1 MAGRGGSIF
10 AILGSLHGFYTL
22 MDLKRPRRIVP
33 DDPAVMFGVACIMVI
48 GIGIATLCFVAAW
61 LTY

>member
-1 MAGRGGSIF
+1 
-10 AILGSLHGFYTL
+10 
-22 MDLKRPRRIVP
+22 MDVKRPRRIVP